1 MLLAQLEAFSEV
13 ARLGN
18 VSRAADTLNITQPA
32 LTARLQ
38 GLEREL
44 GVELF
49 VRGTRG
55 MTLTDAGRALLPY
68 AQRALG
74 QVLEGQKAIED
85 LRSGKTGEL
94 LIAAAP
100 AVSTYFLPTV
110 LKAFQTSH
118 PLVRLG
124 VRTGH
129 TEEVLEMVLRRE
141 VDLGVGRPIRH
152 ANAELIPV
160 FDDELVL
167 VASRHHP
174 FAERGKVRL
183 VELADDRLILFDRA
197 SSYYELTS
205 SLVRQAGVV
214 PESVIEVDNV
224 EAAKKMVIEGLGVA
238 LLPRMA
244 LASELRAR
252 TLLPVRIT
260 GAPPVLRPIVAIR
273 RSDAGAPV
281 GPIADFLALL
291 QRGRGGR

>member
-1 MLLAQLEAFSEV
+1 MQIPQLEAFAET

-18 VSRAADTLNITQPA
+18 VSRAADSLSVTQPA
-32 LTARLQ
+32 LSARLH
-38 GLEREL
+38 GLETDL

-49 VRGTRG
+49 VRGARG
-55 MTLTDAGRALLPY
+55 MALTDAGRALLPY
-68 AQRALG
+68 AQRTLAQL
-74 QVLEGQKAIED
+74 LEGRKAVEE
-85 LRSGKTGEL
+85 LRQGKVGEL
-94 LIAAAP
+94 VVAAAP
-100 AVSTYFLPTV
+100 AVSTYYLPAV

-118 PLVRLG
+118 PRVRMG

-141 VDLGVGRPIRH
+141 ADVGVGRPIRH
-152 ANAELIPV
+152 PNATLIAL
-160 FDDELVL
+160 FDDELLL
-167 VASRHHP
+167 VAARHHP
-174 FAERGKVRL
+174 FARRGKVRL
-183 VELADDRLILFDRA
+183 GELADDRLILFDRA

-252 TLLPVRIT
+252 SLLPVRIT
-260 GAPPVLRPIVAIR
+260 GAAPVRRPIVALR
-273 RSDAGAPV
+273 RADAGAPI
-281 GPIADFLALL
+281 GPVADFLQLL
-291 QRGRGGR
+291 QASRAR

>member
-1 MLLAQLEAFSEV
+1 MLLAQLEAFTEV

-18 VSRAADTLNITQPA
+18 VSRAAETLSVTQPA

-44 GVELF
+44 DVDLF
-49 VRGTRG
+49 VRGARG

-68 AQRALG
+68 AQRALA
-74 QVLEGQKAIED
+74 QVLDAQKAIED

-94 LIAAAP
+94 FIAAAP
-100 AVSTYFLPTV
+100 AVSTYVLPAI
-110 LKAFQTSH
+110 LKSFQTSH
-118 PLVRLG
+118 PEVRMG

-129 TEEVLEMVLRRE
+129 TEEVLAMVLQRE

-152 ANAELIPV
+152 PDAELIPL

-167 VASRHHP
+167 VVSRHHP
-174 FAERGKVRL
+174 FAQRDRIRL
-183 VELADDRLILFDRA
+183 QELADDRLILFDRA

-205 SLVRQAGVV
+205 SLIRQAGVV
-214 PESVIEVDNV
+214 PESVIELDNV

-244 LASELRAR
+244 LLAELRSRALR
-252 TLLPVRIT
+252 PVRVV
-260 GAPPVLRPIVAIR
+260 GAPPVRRPIVAIR
-273 RSDAGAPV
+273 RADAGAPI
-281 GPIADFLALL
+281 GPVADFLGLL
-291 QRGRGGR
+291 RRSRAGG